1 MELSGRAHLREWRR
15 GAPLTWLDHNT
26 ERKNTHTRTPTP
38 YDMQSPIPAIH
49 PRSSW
54 FWPTRREMS
63 GVSPPALSYATSG
76 DISSPDGSWFC
87 VCRRKLLVIPHERRC
102 QNLKIARLSGYE
114 KIIPRFVGMRKRPD
128 GTSCGSLSFRCV
140 RELFRW
146 RKFHRYSTHKNCLTK
161 RLGTVHYSRRCAKK
175 NKELSL
181 SLPTLF
187 IGRGRKPANENK
199 KRGLSDLIKLR

>member
-1 MELSGRAHLREWRR
+1 
-15 GAPLTWLDHNT
+15 
-26 ERKNTHTRTPTP
+26 
-38 YDMQSPIPAIH
+38 
-49 PRSSW
+49 
-54 FWPTRREMS
+54 MS

-128 GTSCGSLSFRCV
+128 GTSCGSLSLFDACV
-140 RELFRW
+140 SCFAEENFTGIL
-146 RKFHRYSTHKNCLTK
+146 HTK
-161 RLGTVHYSRRCAKK
+161 IASQNDLGRSITRVVVPKK

>member
-1 MELSGRAHLREWRR
+1 MMELSGRAHLREWRR

-175 NKELSL
+175 KIKSFPSHCQLYLSVEEGN
-181 SLPTLF
+181 PQTK
-187 IGRGRKPANENK
+187 IRNEAYP
-199 KRGLSDLIKLR
+199 IW

>member
-128 GTSCGSLSFRCV
+128 GTSCGSLSLFDACV
-140 RELFRW
+140 SCFAEENFTGIL
-146 RKFHRYSTHKNCLTK
+146 HTK
-161 RLGTVHYSRRCAKK
+161 IASQNDLGRSITRVVVPKK
-175 NKELSL
+175 IKSFPSHCQLYLSVEEGN
-181 SLPTLF
+181 PQTK
-187 IGRGRKPANENK
+187 IRNEAYP
-199 KRGLSDLIKLR
+199 IW